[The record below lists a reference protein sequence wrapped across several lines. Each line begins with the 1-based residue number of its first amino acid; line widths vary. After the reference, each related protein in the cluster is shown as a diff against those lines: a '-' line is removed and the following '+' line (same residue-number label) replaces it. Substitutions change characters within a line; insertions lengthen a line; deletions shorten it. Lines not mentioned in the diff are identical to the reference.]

1 MIKKPSLYVCSTT
14 SFCGKST
21 VCLGLALNFEQ
32 KGYKVGYFKP
42 IGWEMSR
49 GINGEKIDE
58 DAQLLAKV
66 LNVDLPIDLIS
77 PVILSERFLEESSKI
92 DPEEYMMTVL
102 QAYEKASKDVD
113 LMIIEG
119 PQAIG
124 IGTSIGLD
132 AITLV
137 KKFEAKVLK
146 IASIENDT
154 TIDRIIWNNKTH
166 DIINEQCLGII
177 LNLIPKTDI
186 ERIKGFAI
194 PTLQRNNINV
204 LGLIP
209 ENIEM
214 KAPTVREV
222 CERTNATI
230 LTRKDKLDSL
240 IEDFLVG
247 AMTPESALTYFR
259 RTLRKAVITGGDR
272 TDIQLAALQTDTT
285 VLILTGNI
293 YPDIRVIARAEKVE
307 VPILLVPYDTYTTVR
322 NIEFLTGRIRPND
335 HKKIELAKKLVN
347 IHVEWE
353 KILEYIMTKNI

>member
-1 MIKKPSLYVCSTT
+1 MSEKPNLYVYSTT

-21 VCLGLALNFEQ
+21 VCLGLALNFKG

-49 GINGEKIDE
+49 GARGEKIDE
-58 DAQLLAKV
+58 DAQLMTKV
-66 LNVDLPIDLIS
+66 LDLDLPIDLIA
-77 PVILSERFLEESSKI
+77 PVILSERFLEETSRI
-92 DPEEYMMTVL
+92 DTEEYMTKVL
-102 QAYEKASKDVD
+102 QAYEKASKDMD
-113 LMIIEG
+113 LMILEG
-119 PQAIG
+119 PYAIG

-137 KKFEAKVLK
+137 KKFEAQVLK
-146 IASIENDT
+146 VSSIENDT
-154 TIDRIIWNNKTH
+154 TVDRIIWEKKTH
-166 DIINEQCLGII
+166 EIINEQCLGII

-194 PTLQRNNINV
+194 PTLKKHNIDV
-204 LGLIP
+204 LGVIP

-222 CERTNATI
+222 CERTAATI

-240 IEDFLVG
+240 IENFLVG

-259 RTLRKAVITGGDR
+259 RALRKAVITGGDR
-272 TDIQLAALQTDTT
+272 TDIQLAALQTDTS

-293 YPDIRVIARAEKVE
+293 YPDIRVIARAEKLG

-322 NIEFLTGRIRPND
+322 NIEFLTGRIRPDDN
-335 HKKIELAKKLVN
+335 KKIQLAKKLVN
-347 IHVEWE
+347 THVEWE
-353 KILEYIMTKNI
+353 KILEYVTAKST